1 MKTSQSAVRRL
12 ALLAS
17 SSFGALGLVMLTG
30 GAAALTPA
38 KALAADECGVQ
49 ATDGDPIVCLP
60 GTYPTGITY
69 FGGTVPV
76 TVRDGVTVSDGGIDL
91 TGTTSVGLTAQ
102 TVTANAGDLQVT
114 NTAGAGLSLT
124 GGSVNVDLTDADS
137 GDTSGSITGTS
148 GVNATGNGLNLN
160 FGDVAITGTDI
171 NGYGVYATSTGGGS
185 AFINATGDISSAGIG
200 LRADFDGSY
209 NSFSL
214 GNVSGQQAALVL
226 NSTMTGG
233 WGYSQVDVNGNA
245 TGDVIAST
253 ADGTLYIFTIGV
265 TGNLQGSSTG
275 AGQIGFVLKGP
286 IVGNVDVSSM
296 GSGGGFANLFGEN
309 ASLTGDLTVTAQN
322 GGSAFANLSAPVVGN
337 IDVTANRGGFAGVET
352 GDVTGVGTPIT
363 LTADTG
369 DASLSLGGTVTGT
382 SGYAAKITAG
392 GSVQIGISAGVT
404 ASQSDF
410 DITVGDRLT
419 FSNSGTFTGPIDFSI
434 APGGGAFYNSSTW
447 EAAPITFTG
456 ADDALDNN
464 NGGMMRFGNSATYN
478 FQGGNDQLTNTA
490 ILVIGAAPGPSTLTL
505 VNLESLTNYSPS
517 SLSSSS
523 AIIFGSTD
531 GLTSDGETNDRLV
544 ANGTAF
550 VGGYSTEFAG
560 TLLMDVNFSGR
571 NQMECSAAVVADC
584 MSLVGGSA
592 TGSTVIHVN
601 DAGGPSG
608 SLNRIVLID
617 LHGGTSDPNAFRL
630 PSINPI
636 EKGLFYYR
644 LQYDA
649 ANQQW
654 VLAGYAGR
662 SIYQFSEVAT
672 TAQNLWYD
680 SAQAW
685 TDLSADDRDQEGA
698 SGPAIWLKATK
709 NDIDRAA
716 EISPAQRDQIAPY
729 NVGYSGD
736 VKAYV
741 GGVDILR
748 GDGYVAGLMLGHQ
761 DADIAH
767 KASTNRTRLKGE
779 NYAAY
784 GRWSGGRFF
793 VDGIV
798 QLSRLDLLQTGD
810 WNTGGDVGKGKVK
823 STGAQVDA
831 GARFPISDR
840 GMTIEP
846 LASLAYVTTKI
857 DDLALP
863 GAGGSVRYDDP
874 KSLRGGL
881 GARVSGSYSV
891 AGGRLRMSAT
901 GRAWKEFEGDYK
913 VAVLSAGNTLEFGDD
928 FSGTFEELGVSVSY
942 SLPNSGL
949 SAFVNGNSKW
959 KENYTDSSVALG
971 VRMSW

>member
-1 MKTSQSAVRRL
+1 MKTSQPTIRRL
-12 ALLAS
+12 ALLAT
-17 SSFGALGLVMLTG
+17 SSFGALGLIALT
-30 GAAALTPA
+30 AAALTPTQ
-38 KALAADECGVQ
+38 ALAADECGVQ
-49 ATDGDPIVCLP
+49 ATDGDPIVCAP
-60 GTYPTGITY
+60 GTYPTGVTY
-69 FGGTVPV
+69 TGDAVPV
-76 TVRDGVTVSDGGIDL
+76 TVQDGVVVTNGGVNL
-91 TGTTSVGLTAQ
+91 TSTTSVSLTAQ
-102 TVTANAGDLQVT
+102 TVTANDGDLQVT

-124 GGSVNVDLTDADS
+124 GGSVNLNLTDADS
-137 GDTSGSITGTS
+137 GDAPGFITGTS
-148 GVNATGNGLNLN
+148 GVVATGTGPINLNLGN
-160 FGDVAITGTDI
+160 LAITGTDA
-171 NGYGVYATSTGGGS
+171 NGYGVYAAGTGASGVT
-185 AFINATGDISSAGIG
+185 INATGDISSAGVG
-200 LRADFDGSY
+200 VVGQTQDGFLSIRLGDVSGSQTAVAGY
-209 NSFSL
+209 ATGNGGVFISVA
-214 GNVSGQQAALVL
+214 GNVTGDIVAAASGSGGLFLQTGGSVAGNVTATTTSGQL
-226 NSTMTGG
+226 NEYIMGAVS
-233 WGYSQVDVNGNA
+233 
-245 TGDVIAST
+245 GDVVSTASNGGTIYANVGSVTGHVIVT
-253 ADGTLYIFTIGV
+253 ADG
-265 TGNLQGSSTG
+265 
-275 AGQIGFVLKGP
+275 
-286 IVGNVDVSSM
+286 
-296 GSGGGFANLFGEN
+296 
-309 ASLTGDLTVTAQN
+309 
-322 GGSAFANLSAPVVGN
+322 GGSAYLNVGN
-337 IDVTANRGGFAGVET
+337 ITST
-352 GDVTGVGTPIT
+352 GIPVI

-369 DASLSLGGTVTGT
+369 DVLLGLQGQL
-382 SGYAAKITAG
+382 TAG
-392 GSVQIGISAGVT
+392 GGYSATVHAGGSAWISIGSGVSV
-404 ASQSDF
+404 SQDDF
-410 DITVGDRLT
+410 DISVGNRLIIQLGHG
-419 FSNSGTFTGPIDFSI
+419 GTLIGGMDFSA
-434 APGGGAFYNSSTW
+434 APGGGAFYNGAIW
-447 EAAPITFTG
+447 DAAPIVFT
-456 ADDALDNN
+456 DAGDFVQNASDGVIRTQGSIIYDFK
-464 NGGMMRFGNSATYN
+464 GGSDVVENYGTIII
-478 FQGGNDQLTNTA
+478 GG
-490 ILVIGAAPGPSTLTL
+490 ISGPSTLTFT
-505 VNLESLTNYSPS
+505 NLENINNDAT
-517 SLSSSS
+517 
-523 AIIFGSTD
+523 IIFGSTD
-531 GLTSDGETNDRLV
+531 GVTSDGETNDRL
-544 ANGTAF
+544 AAASAHFDGNPYQDNA
-550 VGGYSTEFAG
+550 
-560 TLLMDVNFSGR
+560 LLMDVNVTGG
-571 NQMECSAAVVADC
+571 NQADCSAAVLADC
-584 MSLVGGSA
+584 MSFVGGS
-592 TGSTVIHVN
+592 TGDHTSTIYIN
-601 DAGGPSG
+601 DVGGSVG
-608 SLNRIVLID
+608 ALNRIVLVD
-617 LHGGTSDPNAFRL
+617 LHGGTSSPTAFKL
-630 PSINPI
+630 SSATPI
-636 EKGLFYYR
+636 EKGMFFYR
-644 LQYDA
+644 LEYDA

-709 NDIDRAA
+709 NDIDRTA
-716 EISPAQRDQIAPY
+716 EVSPVERDQIAPY

-736 VKAYV
+736 VKAYT

-761 DADIAH
+761 DADISH

-863 GAGGSVRYDDP
+863 GAGGAVRYDDP

-891 AGGRLRMSAT
+891 AGGTLRMSAT